1 MNKERIPKKVLNIT
15 KRNILV
21 KRKLSNRKTNII
33 METKGYERCQS
44 EGRKNKARTDEK
56 DH

>member
-33 METKGYERCQS
+33 IETKGYERCQS
-44 EGRKNKARTDEK
+44 EGRKNKARTDEE